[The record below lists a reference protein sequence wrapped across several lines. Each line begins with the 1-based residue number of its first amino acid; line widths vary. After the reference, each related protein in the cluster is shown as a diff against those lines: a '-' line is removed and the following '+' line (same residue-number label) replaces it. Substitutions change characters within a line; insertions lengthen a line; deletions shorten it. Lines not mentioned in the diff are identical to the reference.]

1 MLNETCIISKFACT
15 CNSIYLF
22 SKFTRVLVDGQFLKV
37 VYCSHN
43 LSLLFEH
50 LELFFTLSFDWV
62 EICIWPSGIENLVAV
77 HDSYEVL
84 GIGEVNDVVGVA
96 RKHDDGL
103 DVGA

>member
-50 LELFFTLSFDWV
+50 LELFLTLSFYWV
-62 EICIWPSGIENLVAV
+62 EVCVRTFGVEDLVAV

-84 GIGEVNDVVGVA
+84 GVGEIDDIMGIT
-96 RKHDDGL
+96 RKHDNGL
-103 DVGA
+103 DAVA